1 MKKVLTTSLALGAA
15 LTTSAFAQPRLSAQ
29 SIIVNPTQPDL
40 SVSVRVDKDATGTAN
55 PVYRIGENIRIS
67 TTVNRDAYV
76 YLFNVDATGEVTQIL
91 PNRFE
96 SGANFVKANTT
107 KVFPAPGDAFT
118 FTVDGPVGLN
128 KVLALASL
136 TPLNL
141 DQLSTFKSQQDQ
153 FATVNAR
160 GQDQLAQALSIVVT
174 PLPQTSWVSDTAFF
188 TVAAQTPVQTG
199 SLFVGTNVAGAT
211 VILNGQRLG
220 GANVTYSNIRPGTY
234 PVRVQAPG
242 YQDFST
248 TVTVRAGAT
257 TNLNVDFATP
267 VAVTPVQPVV
277 QPAQPGNIVLDLFRN
292 LLGAIAGTQ
301 LQDPARSAYD
311 QKVAELQRQG
321 YVLQGTRQTAS
332 GYVGTLQG
340 RTGTVTL
347 TVDRAANR
355 TVVVQVTETTVYR
368 Y

>member
-29 SIIVNPTQPDL
+29 SIIVNPVQPDL
-40 SVSVRVDKDATGTAN
+40 SVSVRVDRDASGTGT
-55 PVYRIGENIRIS
+55 PSYRVGENIRIS

-96 SGANFVKANTT
+96 SGANFIKANTT
-107 KVFPAPGDAFT
+107 KVFPAAGDTFT

-141 DQLSTFKSQQDQ
+141 DQVSSFKTQQDQ
-153 FATVNAR
+153 FATVTAR

-174 PLPQTSWVSDTAFF
+174 PLPQTNWVTDTAFF
-188 TVAAQTPVQTG
+188 NVAAQTPVQTG
-199 SLFVGTNVAGAT
+199 GLFVGTNVAGAT
-211 VILNGQRLG
+211 VTLNGQRLG

-242 YQDFST
+242 FQDFST
-248 TVTVRAGAT
+248 TITVRAGVT
-257 TNLNVDFATP
+257 TNLNVDFAAP
-267 VAVTPVQPVV
+267 VAVTPVQPV
-277 QPAQPGNIVLDLFRN
+277 QPAQPGNIVLDLFRG

-311 QKVAELQRQG
+311 QKVADLQRQG
-321 YVLQGTRQTAS
+321 YVLQSTRQTAS

-347 TVDRAANR
+347 TVDRGANR
-355 TVVVQVTETTVYR
+355 TIVVEVSETTVYR

>member
-15 LTTSAFAQPRLSAQ
+15 LTTTAFAQPRLSAQ
-29 SIIVNPTQPDL
+29 SIIVNPVQPDL
-40 SVSVRVDKDATGTAN
+40 AVSVRVDKDASGSAN
-55 PVYRIGENIRIS
+55 PVYRVGENIRIS

-76 YLFNVDATGEVTQIL
+76 YLFNVDASGEVSQIL

-107 KVFPAPGDAFT
+107 KVFPAAGDAFT

-141 DQLSTFKSQQDQ
+141 DQVSSFKTQQDQ
-153 FATVNAR
+153 FATVTAR

-174 PLPQTSWVSDTAFF
+174 PLPQTNWVTDTAFF

-220 GANVTYSNIRPGTY
+220 SANTTFSNLRPGTY

-242 YQDFST
+242 FQDFST
-248 TVTVRAGAT
+248 TVTVRAGVT
-257 TNLNVDFATP
+257 TNLNVDFAAP
-267 VAVTPVQPVV
+267 VAVA
-277 QPAQPGNIVLDLFRN
+277 PAQPGNIVLDLFRG

-311 QKVAELQRQG
+311 QKVSELQREG
-321 YVLQGTRQTAS
+321 YVLQNTRQTAS

-347 TVDRAANR
+347 TVDRGANR
-355 TVVVQVTETTVYR
+355 TIVVQVSETTVYR

>member
-1 MKKVLTTSLALGAA
+1 MKKALTTSLALGAA
-15 LTTSAFAQPRLSAQ
+15 LTTSALAQPRLSAQ
-29 SIIVNPTQPDL
+29 SIIVNPVQPEL
-40 SVSVRVDKDATGTAN
+40 SVSVRVNKDTTGNAN
-55 PVYRIGENIRIS
+55 PTYRVGESISIS
-67 TTVNRDAYV
+67 TSVNRDAYV
-76 YLFNVDATGEVTQIL
+76 YLFNVDATGEVSQIL
-91 PNRFE
+91 PNRLGGE
-96 SGANFVKANTT
+96 NFVKANTT
-107 KVFPAPGDAFT
+107 VTFPQAGANFT

-141 DQLSTFKSQQDQ
+141 DQVSSFKTQQDQ
-153 FATVNAR
+153 FATVTAR

-174 PLPQTSWVSDTAFF
+174 PLPQTNWVTDTAFF
-188 TVAAQTPVQTG
+188 NVSAQTPVQTG
-199 SLFVGTNVAGAT
+199 GLFVGTNVAGAT

-242 YQDFST
+242 FQDFST
-248 TVTVRAGAT
+248 TVTVRAGVT
-257 TNLNVDFATP
+257 TNLNVDFAAP
-267 VAVTPVQPVV
+267 VAVTPVQPV
-277 QPAQPGNIVLDLFRN
+277 QPAQPGNIVLDLFRG

-311 QKVAELQRQG
+311 QKVTELQRQG
-321 YVLQGTRQTAS
+321 YVLQNTRQTAS

-347 TVDRAANR
+347 TVDRGANR
-355 TVVVQVTETTVYR
+355 TIVVQVNETTVYR